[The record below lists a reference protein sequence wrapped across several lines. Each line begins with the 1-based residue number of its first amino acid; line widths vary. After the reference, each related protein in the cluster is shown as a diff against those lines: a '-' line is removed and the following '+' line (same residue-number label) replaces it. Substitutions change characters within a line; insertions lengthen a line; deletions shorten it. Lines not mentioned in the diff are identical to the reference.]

1 MIDLVLTLIGPDRPG
16 LVEAIAQTVAARG
29 GNWLE
34 SRMIH
39 LAGKFAGILRVE
51 VPLAQADTLARALE
65 ALAATGL
72 RVVAESSARLP
83 ARTGAVSDSATA
95 TASAAAATGDRV
107 MTVELIGLD
116 RPGLVREISQL
127 LARQEIN
134 VEELTS
140 DRTSAPMSGEMLFRA
155 HARVKV
161 PGHIDAAHLRASL
174 ERLASDLTVEI
185 RLEEGDADGAVPS

>member
-16 LVEAIAQTVAARG
+16 LVEAVAHTVAQQG

-39 LAGKFAGILRVE
+39 LAGQFAGILRVE
-51 VPLAQADTLARALE
+51 VPPGQADALARALE
-65 ALAATGL
+65 SLGASGL
-72 RVVAESSARLP
+72 RVLAERSTRPTSGASPAAGGASAR
-83 ARTGAVSDSATA
+83 
-95 TASAAAATGDRV
+95 V
-107 MTVELIGLD
+107 MQLELIGLD

-140 DRTSAPMSGEMLFRA
+140 DRTSAPMSGETLFRA
-155 HARVKV
+155 QARVKV
-161 PGHIDAAHLRASL
+161 PAHIDAVHLRSSL

-185 RLEEGDADGAVPS
+185 RLEEAVAAT

>member
-16 LVEAIAQTVAARG
+16 LVEAVAHTVAQRG

-39 LAGKFAGILRVE
+39 LGGQFAGILRVE
-51 VPLAQADTLARALE
+51 VPAGQAEALARALE
-65 ALAATGL
+65 GLGASGL
-72 RVVAESSARLP
+72 RVVAESSAR
-83 ARTGAVSDSATA
+83 GAGE
-95 TASAAAATGDRV
+95 ASGAAAAAAAAAAMGRV
-107 MTVELIGLD
+107 MDLELIGLD

-134 VEELTS
+134 VEELRT

-155 HARVKV
+155 TARVQV
-161 PGHIDAAHLRASL
+161 PAGLDPARLRAAL
-174 ERLASDLTVEI
+174 EKLASDLTVEI
-185 RLEEGDADGAVPS
+185 RLDEGAPI

>member
-16 LVEAIAQTVAARG
+16 LVEAVAHTVAQRG

-39 LAGKFAGILRVE
+39 LAGQFAGILRVE
-51 VPLAQADTLARALE
+51 VPPGQADALARALE
-65 ALAATGL
+65 DLGSSGL
-72 RVVAESSARLP
+72 RVLAERSPRPPS
-83 ARTGAVSDSATA
+83 GAAPATA
-95 TASAAAATGDRV
+95 GASGRV
-107 MTVELIGLD
+107 MQLELIGLD

-140 DRTSAPMSGEMLFRA
+140 DRSSAPMSGETLFRA
-155 HARVKV
+155 RARVKV
-161 PGHIDAAHLRASL
+161 PAHIDAAHLRSSL

-185 RLEEGDADGAVPS
+185 RLDEAVAAT

>member
-16 LVEAIAQTVAARG
+16 LVEAVAQTVADRG

-51 VPLAQADTLARALE
+51 VPPGQAEALARALE
-65 ALAATGL
+65 GLGATGL
-72 RVVAESSARLP
+72 RVVAESSAR
-83 ARTGAVSDSATA
+83 
-95 TASAAAATGDRV
+95 AAAGGGASPKGRV
-107 MTVELIGLD
+107 MNVELIGLD

-127 LARQEIN
+127 LARHEIN
-134 VEELTS
+134 VEELIT

-155 HARVKV
+155 NARVNV
-161 PGHIDAAHLRASL
+161 PQHTDAAHLRASL

-185 RLEEGDADGAVPS
+185 RLEERDSASTT

>member
-1 MIDLVLTLIGPDRPG
+1 MMDLVLTLIGPDRPG
-16 LVEAIAQTVAARG
+16 LVEAVAQVVAQRG

-39 LAGKFAGILRVE
+39 LGGQFAGILRVE
-51 VPLAQADTLARALE
+51 VPPGQADALARALE
-65 ALAATGL
+65 GLGSNGL
-72 RVVAESSARLP
+72 RVVAESSARGTDASG
-83 ARTGAVSDSATA
+83 ARA
-95 TASAAAATGDRV
+95 RV
-107 MTVELIGLD
+107 MDLELVGLD

-155 HARVKV
+155 SARVKV
-161 PGHIDAAHLRASL
+161 PPHIDAAHLRASL

-185 RLEEGDADGAVPS
+185 RLDEGAA

>member
-16 LVEAIAQTVAARG
+16 LVEAVAHTVAQRG

-39 LAGKFAGILRVE
+39 LAGQFAGILRVE
-51 VPLAQADTLARALE
+51 VPPGQAE
-65 ALAATGL
+65 ALAHALEGLGSSGL
-72 RVVAESSARLP
+72 RVVAERSARTAASGP
-83 ARTGAVSDSATA
+83 TAGAA
-95 TASAAAATGDRV
+95 GRV
-107 MTVELIGLD
+107 MRVELIGLD

-140 DRTSAPMSGEMLFRA
+140 DRTSAPMSGETLFRA

-161 PGHIDAAHLRASL
+161 PPHIDAAQLRVSL

-185 RLEEGDADGAVPS
+185 RLDEGVAAV

>member
-16 LVEAIAQTVAARG
+16 LVEAVAHTVAQRG

-39 LAGKFAGILRVE
+39 LAGQFAGILRVE
-51 VPLAQADTLARALE
+51 VPPGQADALARALE
-65 ALAATGL
+65 GLGASGL
-72 RVVAESSARLP
+72 RVLAERSARP
-83 ARTGAVSDSATA
+83 TTGAAPGAPPAGT
-95 TASAAAATGDRV
+95 TASGRV
-107 MTVELIGLD
+107 MQIELIGLD

-140 DRTSAPMSGEMLFRA
+140 DRTSAPMSGETLFRA
-155 HARVKV
+155 QARVKV
-161 PGHIDAAHLRASL
+161 PAHLDAAQLRSSL

-185 RLEEGDADGAVPS
+185 RLDDAVSPT

>member
-1 MIDLVLTLIGPDRPG
+1 MIDLVLTLIGTDRPG
-16 LVEAIAQTVAARG
+16 LVEAVAQTVADRG

-51 VPLAQADTLARALE
+51 VPLGQADALARALE
-65 ALAATGL
+65 GLGATGL
-72 RVVAESSARLP
+72 RVVAASSERAAP
-83 ARTGAVSDSATA
+83 AGAAPAGGATSAE
-95 TASAAAATGDRV
+95 GRV
-107 MTVELIGLD
+107 MDLELIGLD

-127 LARQEIN
+127 LARYEVN
-134 VEELTS
+134 VEELTT

-155 HARVKV
+155 NARVRV
-161 PGHIDAAHLRASL
+161 PAHIDAAHLRGSL

-185 RLEEGDADGAVPS
+185 KLQ

>member
-16 LVEAIAQTVAARG
+16 LVEAVAQTVAQRG

-39 LAGKFAGILRVE
+39 LAGQFAGILRVE
-51 VPLAQADTLARALE
+51 VPPGQAEALSRALE
-65 ALAATGL
+65 GLGASGL
-72 RVVAESSARLP
+72 RVVAERSARP
-83 ARTGAVSDSATA
+83 APGAPAG
-95 TASAAAATGDRV
+95 AAAGGARV
-107 MTVELIGLD
+107 MRVELIGLD

-140 DRTSAPMSGEMLFRA
+140 DRTSAPMSGESLFRA

-161 PGHIDAAHLRASL
+161 PPHIDAAQLRGSL

-185 RLEEGDADGAVPS
+185 RLDEVPAAT

>member
-1 MIDLVLTLIGPDRPG
+1 MIDLILTLIGPDRPG
-16 LVEAIAQTVAARG
+16 LVEAVAHVVAQRG

-39 LAGKFAGILRVE
+39 LGGQFAGILRVE
-51 VPLAQADTLARALE
+51 VPAGQAEGLAHALE
-65 ALAATGL
+65 GLGSTGL
-72 RVVAESSARLP
+72 RVVAERSPRGAEAPGAR
-83 ARTGAVSDSATA
+83 S
-95 TASAAAATGDRV
+95 RV
-107 MTVELIGLD
+107 MNIELVGLD

-140 DRTSAPMSGEMLFRA
+140 DRSSAPMSGEMLFRA
-155 HARVKV
+155 NARVQV
-161 PGHIDAAHLRASL
+161 PAHLDAAHLRASL

-185 RLEEGDADGAVPS
+185 RLDEGAA

>member
-16 LVEAIAQTVAARG
+16 LVEAVAHTVAQRG

-39 LAGKFAGILRVE
+39 LAGQFAGILRVE
-51 VPLAQADTLARALE
+51 VPPGQADALARALE
-65 ALAATGL
+65 GLGASGL
-72 RVVAESSARLP
+72 RVLAERVERPATSAASGAP
-83 ARTGAVSDSATA
+83 AA
-95 TASAAAATGDRV
+95 ASAGGRV
-107 MTVELIGLD
+107 MQLELIGLD

-127 LARQEIN
+127 LARQGIN

-140 DRTSAPMSGEMLFRA
+140 DRTSAPMSGETLFRA
-155 HARVKV
+155 QARVKV
-161 PGHIDAAHLRASL
+161 PAHLDAAQLRSSL

-185 RLEEGDADGAVPS
+185 RLDEAVAAS

>member
-1 MIDLVLTLIGPDRPG
+1 MTDLVLTLIGPDRPG
-16 LVEAIAQTVAARG
+16 LVEAVAQAVADHG

-51 VPLAQADTLARALE
+51 APPERAPALARALD
-65 ALAATGL
+65 ALVSSGL
-72 RVVAESSARLP
+72 RVVAESIPRDGGDEA
-83 ARTGAVSDSATA
+83 GAGGA
-95 TASAAAATGDRV
+95 RV
-107 MTVELIGLD
+107 MSLELIGLD

-127 LARQEIN
+127 LAQHQVN
-134 VEELTS
+134 VEELTT

-155 HARVKV
+155 DARVKV
-161 PGHIDAAHLRASL
+161 PAGLDADHLRDRL

-185 RLEEGDADGAVPS
+185 RLEEDVTR